1 MRTTLNLPDSMVR
14 EAKMR
19 ALQEGSTL
27 TDLLVQG
34 LKQRLEASSV
44 IRELPVSAA
53 TGGLCAGSDWF
64 ALGEGTAETEVYR

>member
-1 MRTTLNLPDSMVR
+1 MVR

-34 LKQRLEASSV
+34 LKQRLAGTSP

-53 TGGLCAGSDWF
+53 KGGLCAGADWF
-64 ALGEGTAETEVYR
+64 SLGEGTAETEGYR